1 MMWLTAFFFFVE
13 IIVGYV
19 TNSMALVA
27 DSFHML
33 GDIAALVISF
43 LSVKVSVLAI
53 YKVIYDILNMFP
65 YALLQMSPKKWS
77 KNTFGWARAEVLG
90 ALVNAVFL
98 VALCFSITIEACKR
112 WDTCER
118 AMGVCVLYVCVY
130 CHSTPCK
137 QFALS
142 PFLLSKSFFLPFRLF
157 SFIVIRFESICMPYA
172 YFSFAFTMRALR
184 CINV

>member
-1 MMWLTAFFFFVE
+1 MMWLTTFFFFVE

-43 LSVKVSVLAI
+43 LSI
-53 YKVIYDILNMFP
+53 KVIKFYDKRLRQGLKFWNLF
-65 YALLQMSPKKWS
+65 QMSPKKWS

-112 WDTCER
+112 
-118 AMGVCVLYVCVY
+118 
-130 CHSTPCK
+130 
-137 QFALS
+137 
-142 PFLLSKSFFLPFRLF
+142 
-157 SFIVIRFESICMPYA
+157 
-172 YFSFAFTMRALR
+172 
-184 CINV
+184 

>member
-43 LSVKVSVLAI
+43 LSVKVTI
-53 YKVIYDILNMFP
+53 YTLNIRINLKYIYSSS
-65 YALLQMSPKKWS
+65 QMSPKKWS

-112 WDTCER
+112 
-118 AMGVCVLYVCVY
+118 
-130 CHSTPCK
+130 
-137 QFALS
+137 
-142 PFLLSKSFFLPFRLF
+142 
-157 SFIVIRFESICMPYA
+157 
-172 YFSFAFTMRALR
+172 
-184 CINV
+184 

>member
-1 MMWLTAFFFFVE
+1 MQEEKERKKSYTKHSNKMGRFSGKKCRLLTMMVLTGFFFFVE

-33 GDIAALVISF
+33 GDIAALIISF
-43 LSVKVSVLAI
+43 LSVKVSENQNIFLSFSSSF
-53 YKVIYDILNMFP
+53 YVILSCCCSFIQFLITNWKFV
-65 YALLQMSPKKWS
+65 LQMSPKKWS

-112 WDTCER
+112 
-118 AMGVCVLYVCVY
+118 
-130 CHSTPCK
+130 
-137 QFALS
+137 
-142 PFLLSKSFFLPFRLF
+142 
-157 SFIVIRFESICMPYA
+157 
-172 YFSFAFTMRALR
+172 
-184 CINV
+184 